1 MLKKIG
7 FLLCI
12 IESLINQLKYNFDLD
27 YSDNE
32 NKIFLKLML
41 ASLCALVLIV
51 ISMISEKISK
61 KIKD

>member
-12 IESLINQLKYNFDLD
+12 IVIIINLLNYNFDLGL
-27 YSDNE
+27 SDND
-32 NKIFLKLML
+32 NKISLIGVL
-41 ASLCALVLIV
+41 ASLCALVLII

>member
-12 IESLINQLKYNFDLD
+12 IVIIINLLNYNFDLD
-27 YSDNE
+27 FSDND
-32 NKIFLKLML
+32 NKISLIGVL

-51 ISMISEKISK
+51 ISMISDKISK

>member
-12 IESLINQLKYNFDLD
+12 IVIAINLLNYNFDLD
-27 YSDNE
+27 FLDND
-32 NKIFLKLML
+32 NKISLIGVL
-41 ASLCALVLIV
+41 ASLCALVLIT

>member
-12 IESLINQLKYNFDLD
+12 IVIIINLLNYNFDLGL
-27 YSDNE
+27 SDND
-32 NKIFLKLML
+32 NKISLIGVL